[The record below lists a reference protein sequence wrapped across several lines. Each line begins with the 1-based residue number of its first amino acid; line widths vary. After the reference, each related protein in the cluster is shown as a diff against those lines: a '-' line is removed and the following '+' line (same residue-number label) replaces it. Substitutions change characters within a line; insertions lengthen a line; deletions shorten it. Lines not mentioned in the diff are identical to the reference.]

1 MKILRFCAAALVLG
15 LTFSC
20 ATKKK
25 EPSAHA
31 ATAAGKPKASPS
43 PTATPAPSPTPEARY
58 IASVSVEGGEST
70 SRVISSES
78 SPSPSPSASPT
89 PAASPSPTPK
99 SKSPNFLSATWRK
112 IFPAKVKATPTPTPQ
127 MVFRVTTENGNQAEI
142 PVGGSGPQMPP
153 SEPAP
158 TPIMLKS
165 RPTENFASRLW
176 HKVFPKK
183 AAPPSAEPPQW
194 VGVVKLVNERDGYA
208 LVDTQNYAALPAG
221 ETLNAVGEDRETGVL
236 RITADRQAPFF
247 IADIVSGK
255 PRAGD
260 RVYSPKP

>member
-31 ATAAGKPKASPS
+31 TATASKPKASP
-43 PTATPAPSPTPEARY
+43 TPAVTPSPSPTPETRY

-70 SRVISSES
+70 SRVISAES
-78 SPSPSPSASPT
+78 SPTPNPTASPA

-99 SKSPNFLSATWRK
+99 SKPPNFLAATWRK
-112 IFPAKVKATPTPTPQ
+112 IFPAKVKATPTPTPA
-127 MVFRVTTENGNQAEI
+127 MVFRVTTESGNQAEI
-142 PVGGSGPQMPP
+142 PIGGSSSQAPP
-153 SEPAP
+153 SEPGP
-158 TPIMLKS
+158 TPVMLKM
-165 RPTENFASRLW
+165 RPTENFVSRLW
-176 HKVFPKK
+176 HRVFPKK

-208 LVDTQNYAALPAG
+208 LVDAQNYATLPAG
-221 ETLNAVGEDRETGVL
+221 ETLNTVGEDRETGVL
-236 RITADRQAPFF
+236 RVNADRQAPFF
-247 IADIVSGK
+247 IADVVSGK
-255 PRAGD
+255 PHAGD